1 LSESCIP
8 LYNFSYIYTA
18 FTSIPYSYVQV
29 FDDPSVY
36 GRGRYHPRMLPEV
49 TLAQWRKGSQWF
61 EVTRELAVEIVADTK
76 YYRKFSQ
83 FCKPHCYVDEHYIQ
97 TMLSIEHGALL
108 MNRTITHTDWVQGG
122 AHPTLF
128 HKDSISAEILTQI
141 RGYYFF
147 SRKYA
152 PSALEPLLKLAP
164 QVMFIPTGR

>member
-1 LSESCIP
+1 MS
-8 LYNFSYIYTA
+8 
-18 FTSIPYSYVQV
+18 YSYVQT
-29 FDDPSVY
+29 FDDLSIY
-36 GRGRYHPRMLPEV
+36 GRGRYHPQMMPEV

-76 YYRKFSQ
+76 YYRKFSH
-83 FCKPHCYVDEHYIQ
+83 FCKPPCYVDEHYIQ
-97 TMLSIEHGALL
+97 TMLSIEHGVKL
-108 MNRTITHTDWVQGG
+108 MNRTITFTNWLYGA

-128 HKDSISAEILTQI
+128 HQHNISPEFLSYI

-152 PSALEPLLKLAP
+152 PSTLELLLKLAP